1 MTALVI
7 AEHDNASI
15 KGATLNTVTAAAA
28 CGGDVHV
35 LVAGHNAAG
44 AAQAA
49 AQIAGVAKVIHA
61 DAAGLD
67 HGLAENVAAQVVAL
81 AASYSHILFPATA
94 AGKNVAPRVAA
105 LLDVAQISDAT
116 KVISADTFERPIY
129 AGNAIAT
136 VQSTDQ
142 IKVITVRTTG
152 FDPAAASGGSAA
164 VESASAV
171 ADSGKSRFLGSEIAK
186 SDRPELTAAKIIV
199 SGGRALGSSEKFNEV
214 ITPLADKLGAAIGA
228 SRAAVD
234 AGYAPND
241 LQVGQ
246 TGKIVAP
253 QLYIAAGISGAIQHL
268 AGMKDSKVIVAINK
282 DPEAPIFSVADYGL
296 EADLFEAVPQLVKAL

>member
-28 CGGDVHV
+28 CGSDVHV

-49 AQIAGVAKVIHA
+49 EQIAGVAKVIHA

-136 VQSTDQ
+136 VQSTDK

-164 VESASAV
+164 VETVSAV
-171 ADSGKSRFLGSEIAK
+171 ADSGKSSFLGSEIAK

-296 EADLFEAVPQLVKAL
+296 EADLFEAVPALVKAL